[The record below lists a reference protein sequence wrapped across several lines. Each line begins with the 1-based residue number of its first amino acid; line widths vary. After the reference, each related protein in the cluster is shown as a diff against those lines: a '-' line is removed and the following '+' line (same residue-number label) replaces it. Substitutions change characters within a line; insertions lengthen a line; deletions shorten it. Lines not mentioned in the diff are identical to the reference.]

1 MSAARDRVL
10 ATASRLFHQEGIR
23 AVGVDRIAAEAE
35 VGKMTLYRHF
45 ATKDDLVVA
54 VLEARDGPARAALAA
69 AMEQAG
75 EDPVARLLAP
85 FAMLEPWFA
94 SRGFRGCP
102 FMNASLEL
110 RDRSHPPHPARAVA
124 RRHKAATRD
133 VFAVAAGAAGLDDAR
148 AGALADQ
155 LAVLFDGAIA
165 QAQMR
170 DRQTVA
176 RAALAAAQALVA
188 SSGSRQP
195 GPSGAA
201 SASAAPGP
209 QEPGS

>member
-10 ATASRLFHQEGIR
+10 KTASRLFHREGIR

-54 VLEARDGPARAALAA
+54 VLEGRDGPARAALAA
-69 AMEQAG
+69 AMEHAG
-75 EDPVARLLAP
+75 DDPHARLLAP

-94 SRGFRGCP
+94 SKGFRGCP

-110 RDRSHPPHPARAVA
+110 HDPAHPARAVA

-133 VFAVAAGAAGLDDAR
+133 VFATAAGAAGYDAAW

-155 LAVLFDGAIA
+155 LALLFDGAIA

-170 DRQTVA
+170 DPQTVA
-176 RAALAAAQALVA
+176 RAALAAAQALV
-188 SSGSRQP
+188 SVSGSRQP

-209 QEPGS
+209 HEPGS